1 LGKRGQMDCKRT
13 ASGCSPF
20 WTRRRA
26 MTIDRSKQF
35 VIGMDVGKRN
45 SKWQSSTCAGSLGY
59 PFEKSGLFPKRGG
72 TQKV

>member
-1 LGKRGQMDCKRT
+1 
-13 ASGCSPF
+13 
-20 WTRRRA
+20 
-26 MTIDRSKQF
+26 MTIDRRKQF